1 MSKLNNRSG
10 VLSRTSGFT
19 LIELM
24 IVVAIIGII
33 AAVSYPSYQNSVKKS
48 RRADAKIALVEAATR
63 QERLYSEGGS
73 YAMNADR
80 SKLVINNDGI
90 SSPEGYYV
98 ISVDNTTGASG
109 CSTGGVAPFNC
120 FILTATAAGVQAADT
135 QCATLTLNHIG
146 QKGSTGGGD
155 CW

>member
-63 QERLYSEGGS
+63 QERLYSEGSS

-90 SSPEGYYV
+90 SSPEGHYV
-98 ISVDNTTGASG
+98 ISVDNTIGVSG